1 MNELNF
7 ELFFLGKKN
16 SEGVVEKLTHGPF
29 VSIDEAAKY
38 NRRNHGRAAD
48 EYGMVKTKQ
57 VFEHIPYNEEKQV
70 EYV

>member
-29 VSIDEAAKY
+29 FSREEAVKH
-38 NRRNHGRAAD
+38 NRKNHGWAAED
-48 EYGMVKTKQ
+48 YGIVKTKK
-57 VFEHIPYNEEKQV
+57 VFEQV
-70 EYV
+70 NDQ